1 MEGEKLGTF
10 GGTSTHSSTMQ
21 RLELMNKTKASNRT
35 ETGSCPVFTARKPR
49 KEAQQGPKSRPE
61 RGSGEKGKDRLTT
74 ALATRGEHLG
84 TTHI

>member
-1 MEGEKLGTF
+1 MEVERTQGPAEATAPGPGGGDGSGASTGT
-10 GGTSTHSSTMQ
+10 GG
-21 RLELMNKTKASNRT
+21 R
-35 ETGSCPVFTARKPR
+35 PVFTARKPR

-84 TTHI
+84 ATHI